1 MGHYK
6 DIAADLR
13 EPSKSLRAAI
23 PEAYSAF
30 GALHQAASGDG
41 VLPAKVKELMALD
54 I

>member
-30 GALHQAASGDG
+30 GALHQAASGG
-41 VLPAKVKELMALD
+41 IISSMTSRCSAT
-54 I
+54 